1 MNFKV
6 KKSEQFKIN
15 EYDICNVMSFLQ
27 SILFKDMDLKLE
39 FFEAAIIVKKITF
52 TKENIKCDK
61 QLHSSPEIKD
71 LTTLIKDLLYRN

>member
-1 MNFKV
+1 MVFFPLQMHIMY
-6 KKSEQFKIN
+6 QFIH
-15 EYDICNVMSFLQ
+15 EYDICNVVFFLQ

-52 TKENIKCDK
+52 TKKNIKCDT

-71 LTTLIKDLLYRN
+71 L

>member
-39 FFEAAIIVKKITF
+39 FFEAAIIVKKLPLPKKILNAIHNYIARLKLKTY
-52 TKENIKCDK
+52 K
-61 QLHSSPEIKD
+61 L
-71 LTTLIKDLLYRN
+71 